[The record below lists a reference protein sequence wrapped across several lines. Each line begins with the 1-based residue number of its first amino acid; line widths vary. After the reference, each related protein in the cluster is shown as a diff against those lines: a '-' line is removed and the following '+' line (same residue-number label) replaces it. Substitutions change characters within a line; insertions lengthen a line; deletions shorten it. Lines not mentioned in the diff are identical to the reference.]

1 MLIISFPLVFTSIF
15 LQNIPSPTYRFN
27 EEIETGFENDN
38 RNNHKGDSDRTESNW
53 NGMKGVYGYRNSDAF
68 RMMDYIGRNYAFNG
82 KSLEPGVSSS
92 NPSDVIIRGK
102 DNGQEIK
109 GQSNCK

>member
-1 MLIISFPLVFTSIF
+1 MISYFPSFVIISK
-15 LQNIPSPTYRFN
+15 QNYPSPTYRFN

-38 RNNHKGDSDRTESNW
+38 NRNNHKTDDSDRSESNW

-68 RMMDYIGRNYAFNG
+68 RMMDYIGRNFAFNG

-92 NPSDVIIRGK
+92 NPSDVVIRGK
-102 DNGQEIK
+102 ENGQEIK
-109 GQSNCK
+109 GQSNCE